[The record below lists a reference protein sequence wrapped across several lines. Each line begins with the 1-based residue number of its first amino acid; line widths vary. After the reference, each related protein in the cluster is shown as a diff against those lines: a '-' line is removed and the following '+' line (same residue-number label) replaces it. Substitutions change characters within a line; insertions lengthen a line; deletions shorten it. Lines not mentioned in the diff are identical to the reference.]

1 MTQRASGT
9 FEVSMKPLAPPEE
22 SGGVSLARMSLDKEF
37 SGDLE
42 AVGKGEVLTA
52 LTATNGSAGYVALE
66 RVTGTLLGRKGS
78 FVFQHSGTMKRGA
91 PELVVRVVPDSGTDE
106 LAGIAGEFTI
116 NIVDGKH
123 SYVFDFSVPG

>member
-1 MTQRASGT
+1 MTQRASGN

-78 FVFQHSGTMKRGA
+78 FVFQHSGTMDRGSA
-91 PELVVRVVPDSGTDE
+91 QLVVRVVPDSGTDE
-106 LAGIAGEFTI
+106 LAGIAGTFTI

-123 SYVFDFSVPG
+123 SYVFDYSISG